1 MNHVAIFFVP
11 TGAKQRD
18 FEEALRE
25 HFAFVQ
31 QDEVPQATTTPV
43 KAIAPTEAPLW
54 TWFVSNPPRPRCF

>member
-11 TGAKQRD
+11 TSARQRD

-31 QDEVPQATTTPV
+31 QDEVPQAAAPPV
-43 KAIAPTEAPLW
+43 KAVAPTEAPL
-54 TWFVSNPPRPRCF
+54 